1 MRLRKR
7 PAAANA
13 VTTISTADG
22 LAPYAEFLSAR
33 QAAGAAEKAL
43 VSALL
48 QEHQVQCSRKTMATW
63 LATRS
68 GETWCDYV
76 SSRFTLAS
84 SRPIPVGSPR
94 PLVTAPLLQWISYC
108 SWRFCPDC
116 GRMRTDGRLTS
127 LSGPKMNDVSIRCDH
142 KINDRGRCGRR
153 PTAFNYPRKDHPKPS
168 EPAIPFTTEE
178 CYVCP
183 LLSDW
188 PVYDT
193 ATGEFVEALLG

>member
-1 MRLRKR
+1 M
-7 PAAANA
+7 
-13 VTTISTADG
+13 
-22 LAPYAEFLSAR
+22 APYAEFLSAR
-33 QAAGAAEKAL
+33 RAAGDAEKAM
-43 VSALL
+43 VTALL
-48 QEHQVQCSRKTMATW
+48 REHQVHCSRHVIITW

-68 GETWCDYV
+68 EIWSDYI

-94 PLVTAPLLQWISYC
+94 QVVSAPLLQWIAYC

-127 LSGPKMNDVSIRCDH
+127 LSEPKMHDVSIRCDH
-142 KINDRGRCGRR
+142 KINDRGRCSRR

-168 EPAIPFTTEE
+168 EAAIPFTTEE

-183 LLSDW
+183 MLSDW

-193 ATGEFVEALLG
+193 ATGQFVEALLG